1 MYLREQ
7 KQPIYFLKINPY
19 GWKRAS
25 LPKLKETA
33 SQVLSQK
40 SLSREKILS
49 MDWSQRDEYLRTF
62 VLQRQERDWE
72 QKTGVKP
79 GASHFTLIVPIHNEE
94 NSLPSFLGTL
104 MLSDVPSTVHMQV
117 VLVTNAC
124 NDASI
129 DILKVFLSGLG
140 TVEKRRVIGKFVDQ
154 NIHPLCEV
162 VEKDQLTFIH
172 IQTSTAGKA
181 NALGIGNVIAY
192 QRDHII
198 TMSLDANNFVEPDAI
213 CTLFAYAYRA
223 FHNRLEPNDTVLFGS
238 DGISVVKASKV
249 KVLLDK
255 ISLKHLHLVDGERGR
270 INGWMMAWNTIWMN
284 AIGGPPGVAL
294 EDYAMG
300 VLARLHHY
308 KFQEPEGVYVWG
320 YIVNDFK
327 GLIDTRARF
336 VRGKLQICDYFD
348 YDPKAVKI
356 IESEA
361 FYMKKFMFR
370 LHYLLRRLMHNPL
383 NLPRY
388 IATFLIWECAVWKG
402 VKDYKRDPKNQ
413 SWEKIDSTY

>member
-1 MYLREQ
+1 MYLREH
-7 KQPIYFLKINPY
+7 KKTIYFLKINPY

-49 MDWSQRDEYLRTF
+49 MDWSQRNEYLRTF

-72 QKTGVKP
+72 QKTGAKP

-94 NSLPSFLGTL
+94 NCLPSFLGTL
-104 MLSDVPSTVHMQV
+104 MLSDVPYTVHMQV

-124 NDASI
+124 NDSSI
-129 DILKVFLSGLG
+129 DILKDFLSGLG
-140 TVEKRRVIGKFVDQ
+140 TVVKRRVIGKFIDQ
-154 NIHPLCEV
+154 NIHPFCEV
-162 VEKDQLTFIH
+162 VEKDHLTFIH

-192 QRDHII
+192 QRGHII

-223 FHNRLEPNDTVLFGS
+223 FHSRLEPNDTVLFGS
-238 DGISVVKASKV
+238 DGMSVAKATRVKA
-249 KVLLDK
+249 LMDN
-255 ISLKHLHLVDGERGR
+255 ISPKHLHLVDGEKGR
-270 INGWMMAWNTIWMN
+270 INGWMMAWNTIWMKD
-284 AIGGPPGVAL
+284 IGGPPGVAL

-300 VLARLHHY
+300 VLARLHSY
-308 KFQEPEGVYVWG
+308 KFLDPEGVNVWG
-320 YIVNDFK
+320 YVANDFK
-327 GLIDTRARF
+327 GLLDTRARY
-336 VRGKLQICDYFD
+336 VRGKKQICDYFN
-348 YDPKAVKI
+348 YDPNVVNI

-361 FYMKKFMFR
+361 FYMKKFMSR
-370 LHYLLRRLMHNPL
+370 LKYLLRRLMHDPL
-383 NLPRY
+383 NLPKY
-388 IATFLIWECAVWKG
+388 IATFLLWECAIWKG
-402 VKDYKRDPKNQ
+402 MKDYKRDPRNQ
-413 SWEKIDSTY
+413 SWEKIASTY